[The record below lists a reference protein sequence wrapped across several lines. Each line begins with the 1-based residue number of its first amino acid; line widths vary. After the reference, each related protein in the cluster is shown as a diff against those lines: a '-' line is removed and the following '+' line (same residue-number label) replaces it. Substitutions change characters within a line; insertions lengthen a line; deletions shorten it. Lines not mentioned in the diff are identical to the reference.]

1 MSSSR
6 QSLYGQSSSAS
17 KESSVASPVSRD
29 GSARRLP
36 RLAVPSRGSGV
47 LGRWPRLL
55 AALGAGVVLALSFP
69 PYGLWPLAFPAI
81 ATLGLVAGGVRA
93 RMGAAVGVVFGLG
106 FFAILLSW
114 MRVIG
119 ADAWVAL
126 TLLESAFLAALGA
139 GLAVTARLRWWP
151 LAHAAL
157 WVGAEMLRARLPFGG
172 FPWGRLAFGQ
182 AHTPLTPFAAIGGAP
197 LVTFLTALVGT
208 LLAYGVTTAYTT
220 RRPERLLSAGVAVAG
235 VGAIVALGFAVP
247 MPTSG
252 DRSVTVALVQGN
264 VPRLGLDF
272 QGQRMAVVRN
282 HVAATV
288 DLARRVEAGELPR
301 PDLVIWPENATDID
315 PYRDPEVRS
324 LIDGAVRAVGVP
336 TLVGAVV
343 DGGPQGRPQ
352 NAGIVWDPATGPG
365 ETYIKRHLVPFGEY
379 VPLRSLL
386 ENGIS
391 RFDRIPR
398 DFSPGDRVG
407 VLTVGPAKLG
417 DVICFEVA
425 YDDVVRDTVK
435 HGAQAIVVQTN
446 NATYGH
452 TGQTEQQLAISRL
465 RAVEHGRSMLIAATS
480 GISALIS
487 PDGSI
492 VERSKEFT
500 RDLIVAPAPL
510 RGGYTLADRVGDV
523 PEWLLA
529 GVGLVALALAIAGG
543 RRKAAPAAPDNVVQ
557 PVAQVH
563 ESTTSEAS

>member
-1 MSSSR
+1 M
-6 QSLYGQSSSAS
+6 
-17 KESSVASPVSRD
+17 ASPLSRD
-29 GSARRLP
+29 GSARRLLRFAAP
-36 RLAVPSRGSGV
+36 TRGSGV
-47 LGRWPRLL
+47 LRQWPRLL
-55 AALGAGVVLALSFP
+55 AALGAGLVLALSFP

-81 ATLGLVAGGVRA
+81 ATLSLAANGVRTPT
-93 RMGAAVGVVFGLG
+93 GAAVGMVFGLG

-119 ADAWVAL
+119 VDAWAAL

-139 GLAVTARLRWWP
+139 GLAVTSRLRWWP
-151 LAHAAL
+151 LAQAAL
-157 WVGAEMLRARLPFGG
+157 WVGAELLRARLPFGG

-182 AHTPLTPFAAIGGAP
+182 AHTPLTPFAALGGAP
-197 LVTFLTALVGT
+197 LVTFLTALAGT
-208 LLAYGVTTAYTT
+208 LLAYAVATAYATGS
-220 RRPERLLSAGVAVAG
+220 PKRLLSAGAAVAG
-235 VGAIVALGFAVP
+235 VATIVGLGFAVP
-247 MPTSG
+247 IPAGG

-282 HVAATV
+282 HVDATL
-288 DLARRVEAGELPR
+288 DLARRIDSGDLPR

-324 LIDGAVRAVGVP
+324 LIDSAVRAVGVP

-343 DGGPQGRPQ
+343 DSGPQGRPQ
-352 NAGIVWDPATGPG
+352 NTGIVWDPVTGPG
-365 ETYIKRHLVPFGEY
+365 DSYIKRHLVPFGEY

-386 ENGIS
+386 ESGIS

-398 DFSPGDRVG
+398 DFSPGHRVG
-407 VLTVGPAKLG
+407 VLTVGPARLG

-425 YDDVVRDTVK
+425 YDDVVRDAVK
-435 HGAQAIVVQTN
+435 HGAQAVVVQTN

-480 GISALIS
+480 GISALIN

-492 VERSKEFT
+492 VERSTEFT

-510 RGGYTLADRVGDV
+510 RGGYTLADRIGDA
-523 PEWLLA
+523 PEWALA

-543 RRKAAPAAPDNVVQ
+543 RRKAAPTAPDTVVQ

>member
-1 MSSSR
+1 M
-6 QSLYGQSSSAS
+6 AW
-17 KESSVASPVSRD
+17 PPSRD
-29 GSARRLP
+29 GSARR
-36 RLAVPSRGSGV
+36 RLRFAEPTGAVGV
-47 LGRWPRLL
+47 LRHWRRLL
-55 AALGAGVVLALSFP
+55 AALAAGLLLAVSFP
-69 PYGLWPLAFPAI
+69 PYGLWPLAFPAV
-81 ATLGLVAGGVRA
+81 ATLSLATNGMRA
-93 RMGAAVGVVFGLG
+93 RAGAALGMVFGLG

-119 ADAWVAL
+119 IDAWIAL
-126 TLLESAFLAALGA
+126 TLLESAFLAGLGA
-139 GLAVTARLRWWP
+139 ALAVTSRLRWWP

-157 WVGAEMLRARLPFGG
+157 WVGAELLRARLPFGG

-182 AHTPLTPFAAIGGAP
+182 AHTPLTPFAALGGAP
-197 LVTFLTALVGT
+197 LVTFLTALTGT
-208 LLAYGVTTAYTT
+208 LLAYAVATGYTS
-220 RRPERLLSAGVAVAG
+220 RSRARLLSAGVAVAG
-235 VGAIVALGFAVP
+235 VAAIIGLGFAVP
-247 MPTSG
+247 VPASG

-272 QGQRMAVVRN
+272 QGQRMAVIRN
-282 HVAATV
+282 HVDATL
-288 DLARRVEAGELPR
+288 DLARRIAVGDLPR

-315 PYRDPEVRS
+315 PYRDSEVRS

-343 DGGPQGRPQ
+343 DGGAQGRPQ
-352 NAGIVWDPATGPG
+352 NTGIVWDPVTGPG
-365 ETYIKRHLVPFGEY
+365 QIYIKRHLVPFGEY

-407 VLTVGPAKLG
+407 VLTVGSARLG

-425 YDDVVRDTVK
+425 YDDVVRDAVK
-435 HGAQAIVVQTN
+435 GGGQAVVVQTN

-465 RAVEHGRSMLIAATS
+465 RAVEHGRAMLIAATS

-492 VERSKEFT
+492 VDRSAEFT
-500 RDLIVAPAPL
+500 RDLIVAPTPL
-510 RGGYTLADRVGDV
+510 RGELTLADRIGDV
-523 PEWLLA
+523 PEWVLA
-529 GVGLVALALAIAGG
+529 GIGLVALAVAIANG
-543 RRKAAPAAPDNVVQ
+543 RRKAAPTAPDTVVQ

>member
-1 MSSSR
+1 
-6 QSLYGQSSSAS
+6 
-17 KESSVASPVSRD
+17 VAWPVSRD
-29 GSARRLP
+29 GSARRRP
-36 RLAVPSRGSGV
+36 RLVAMARDPGLSR
-47 LGRWPRLL
+47 RWLRLI
-55 AALGAGVVLALSFP
+55 AALGAGLVLALSFP
-69 PYGLWPLAFPAI
+69 PYGLWPLAFLAI
-81 ATLGLVAGGVRA
+81 ATLSLAAYRVRA
-93 RMGAAVGVVFGLG
+93 RTGAAVGMVFGLG

-119 ADAWVAL
+119 IDAWAAL
-126 TLLESAFLAALGA
+126 TLAESAFLAALGA
-139 GLAVTARLRWWP
+139 GLAVTSRLRWWP

-157 WVGAEMLRARLPFGG
+157 WVGAELLRARLPFGG

-182 AHTPLTPFAAIGGAP
+182 ADTPLTPYAALGGAP
-197 LVTFLTALVGT
+197 LVTFLTALAGT
-208 LLAYGVTTAYTT
+208 LLAYAVTKAYST
-220 RRPERLLSAGVAVAG
+220 RRPEGLLPAGVAVGG
-235 VGAIVALGFAVP
+235 VAAILALGFAVP
-247 MPTSG
+247 IPASG

-282 HVAATV
+282 HAEATF
-288 DLARRVEAGELPR
+288 DLAQRIDSGELPR

-343 DGGPQGRPQ
+343 DGGPHGRPQ
-352 NAGIVWDPATGPG
+352 NMGIVWDPVTGPG
-365 ETYIKRHLVPFGEY
+365 QTYIKRHLVPFGEY

-386 ENGIS
+386 ETGIS

-407 VLTVGPAKLG
+407 VLMVGPARLG

-425 YDDVVRDTVK
+425 YDAVVRDAVK
-435 HGAQAIVVQTN
+435 HGAQALVVQTN

-480 GISALIS
+480 GISALIR

-492 VERSKEFT
+492 AERSKEFT

-510 RGGYTLADRVGDV
+510 RDGYTLADRVGDA
-523 PEWLLA
+523 PEWVLA
-529 GVGLVALALAIAGG
+529 GLGLIALALAIAAS
-543 RRKAAPAAPDNVVQ
+543 RRKDAPTAPDTVGQ
-557 PVAQVH
+557 PVAQLH